1 MMPEPVTARAV
12 DVRSGAPLLEPSV
25 TVMVTTCQGDTR
37 IRTCL
42 DSLAAQSLDP
52 DTFEI
57 LVVQNGPPC
66 ATPQVVADFKAEH
79 PRLRVRLVELSQA
92 GLGHA
97 RNVGLQAARGTYVT
111 YVDDDDWVT
120 PSYLSGLLA
129 HADVGVVPSAL
140 VSTVLD
146 GAPDQDVTEP
156 SLDNYATRSL
166 MPFAGRTVTCD
177 QLPAA
182 LSYNAGKLLHTSVA
196 RLVRYDESLG
206 SGEDFIYWLTL
217 LTLHPF
223 RLRIAEVEDDAVYC
237 RSIRETSLGRQGV
250 SYDFMVSQR
259 LDCLEALERI
269 DQSEP
274 VPARV
279 ARRMRRGQVRR
290 INAYLA
296 ARPDEHAR
304 VVDDVRRRG
313 LRQMPWHVLNRGLGR
328 DLAIAYCFPPYLDT
342 SGLVAARRLRERGVV
357 TDVISNDISK
367 FRALD
372 RESLRVAAE
381 VVDRTEVLDA
391 TPSFGHWDS
400 VTEFAQRA
408 LETVD
413 RWESEKGHYRSVYSR
428 SMAVASHFAAALVKI
443 RRPDIEWVAEFSDPL
458 KFHPDGR
465 ERTSPMPPNWLS
477 AVLEDELASRGHV
490 LPPSGVFAF
499 SELMTYALAD
509 RLVFTN
515 QRQLDL
521 MMEYCPDPGLR
532 ARALDIAE
540 VRHHPTLP
548 RDFYSLKKATYELD
562 RSVVNIAYFGVF
574 YITRGLEEVME
585 AIRGLR
591 FEDRERVRLH
601 VFTSRSEQLRLDVAR
616 AAMSDVVVV
625 RPLVPFLDFLA
636 LTTRFD
642 VLLVKD
648 AEAVPYF
655 GMNPYLPSKVSD
667 YRGSGTPVWG
677 ISEEGS
683 VLDGM
688 DSTHR
693 SRLGD
698 AAAAQSIIEGLVRAL
713 PAPVAGGGT
722 GSSASRRRARAARR

>member
-1 MMPEPVTARAV
+1 MMSEPVTVPAV
-12 DVRSGAPLLEPSV
+12 DARSGGALLEPSV
-25 TVMVTTCQGDTR
+25 TVVLATYRGDTR

-42 DSLAAQSLDP
+42 DSLAAQTLDP
-52 DTFEI
+52 DSFEI

-66 ATPQVVADFKAEH
+66 GTPDVVASFRAAH
-79 PRLRVRLVELSQA
+79 PRLRVRLVELTQA
-92 GLGHA
+92 GVGHA
-97 RNVGLQAARGTYVT
+97 RNVGLRAARGTYVT
-111 YVDDDDWVT
+111 HVDDDDRVS
-120 PSYLSGLLA
+120 PNYLSGLLA
-129 HADVGVVPSAL
+129 HADEGVVPSAL
-140 VSTVLD
+140 VRTVAH
-146 GAPDQDVTEP
+146 GVPDQVDPTA

-182 LSYNAGKLLHTSVA
+182 LSYNAGKLLRTSVA
-196 RLVRYDESLG
+196 RLARYDESLA

-223 RLRIAEVEDDAVYC
+223 RLRVVEVDDDAVYC
-237 RSIRETSLGRQGV
+237 QTIRESSIGRQGL
-250 SYDFMVSQR
+250 SYEFMVGQR
-259 LDCLEALERI
+259 LDCLAALEKI

-279 ARRMRRGQVRR
+279 ARRMRRGQVRW
-290 INAYLA
+290 INEYLA
-296 ARPDEHAR
+296 LRPEDHAR
-304 VVDDVRRRG
+304 VVADVRRRG
-313 LRQMPWHVLNRGLGR
+313 LRQMPWRLVNKNLGR

-357 TDVISNDISK
+357 TDVISNDISR
-367 FRALD
+367 FRTVD

-381 VVDRTEVLDA
+381 VVDRAEVLEA
-391 TPSFGHWDS
+391 TPSFGHWTS
-400 VTEFAQRA
+400 ITEFSQQA

-413 RWESEKGHYRSVYSR
+413 RWEAEKGQYRSVYSR

-443 RRPDIEWVAEFSDPL
+443 RRPEIEWVAEFSDPL
-458 KFHPDGR
+458 KFHPDGS
-465 ERTSPMPPNWLS
+465 ERSSPMPPNWLS

-490 LPPSGVFAF
+490 LPASGVFAF
-499 SELMTYALAD
+499 AELMTYALAD
-509 RLVFTN
+509 RLLFTN

-521 MMEYCPDPGLR
+521 MLDYCPDPGLR

-548 RDFYSLKKATYELD
+548 EDFYSIKTATYELD
-562 RSVVNIAYFGVF
+562 ESVVNIAYFGVF

-585 AIRGLR
+585 GIRRLR
-591 FEDRERVRLH
+591 FEDRERIRLH
-601 VFTSRSEQLRLDVAR
+601 VFTSRAEQLRLDVAR

-625 RPLVPFLDFLA
+625 SPLVPFLDFLA

-655 GMNPYLPSKVSD
+655 GTNPYLPSKVSD
-667 YRGSGTPVWG
+667 YRGSGTPVWA
-677 ISEEGS
+677 ISEAGS
-683 VLDGM
+683 VLDGL
-688 DSTHR
+688 DSEHR

-698 AAAAQSIIEGLVRAL
+698 AAGAQSVIEGLVREL
-713 PAPVAGGGT
+713 PEGASGTAGVR
-722 GSSASRRRARAARR
+722 SARR